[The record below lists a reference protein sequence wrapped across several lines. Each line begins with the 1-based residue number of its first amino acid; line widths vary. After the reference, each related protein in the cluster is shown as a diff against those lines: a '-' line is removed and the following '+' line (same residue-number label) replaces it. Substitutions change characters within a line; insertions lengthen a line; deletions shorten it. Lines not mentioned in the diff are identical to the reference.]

1 MRSID
6 RLTPPPPI
14 RSGLTPPPPKRGNL
28 APNIALNI
36 AWLRRRVPNIALNIA
51 LL

>member
-14 RSGLTPPPPKRGNL
+14 RRGLTPPPPKRGNL